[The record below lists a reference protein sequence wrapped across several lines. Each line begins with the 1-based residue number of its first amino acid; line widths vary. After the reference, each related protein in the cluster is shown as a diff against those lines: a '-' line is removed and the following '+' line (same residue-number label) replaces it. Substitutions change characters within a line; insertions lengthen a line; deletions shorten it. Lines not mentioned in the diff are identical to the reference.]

1 MQKSQAMGFFTD
13 QAPICSADLLSRA
26 KQLSASANGNKPMRF
41 ALAGAESLTALQG
54 AVAIRAA
61 ELGLVTLVGEK
72 ARILALSKEHQLSLG
87 SMEILDCS
95 SEAASGEATKL
106 AREGNAQVVMKGSV
120 KTDQFM
126 RAILNREQGVRISGN
141 RMLHIFYITPPDIN
155 EESAQE
161 VGSGARRGILL
172 SDCAVN
178 VAPDEETKREALV
191 LMARLARKLGFARPR
206 IAVLSA
212 SEKEME
218 SMPSSL
224 VAGKIARWGQENL
237 GDVAD
242 IEGPL
247 SFDVALVPAAA
258 SIKNVGGAVAG
269 AANGLLVSEIVAG
282 NAIFKS
288 LVWVGGGCAAG
299 IVLGGMVPIVL
310 TSRADKPAARLASA
324 ALALVA
330 TSEK

>member
-1 MQKSQAMGFFTD
+1 
-13 QAPICSADLLSRA
+13 
-26 KQLSASANGNKPMRF
+26 MRF
-41 ALAGAESLTALQG
+41 ALAGAESLTALEG
-54 AVAIRAA
+54 AVAIRSAG
-61 ELGLVTLVGEK
+61 LGLVTLVGEK
-72 ARILALSKEHQLSLG
+72 SRILALSREHKVSLY
-87 SMEILDCS
+87 SMEIVDCASEVAS
-95 SEAASGEATKL
+95 SEAARL
-106 AREGNAQVVMKGSV
+106 AREGTVQVVMKGSV
-120 KTDQFM
+120 KTEQFM
-126 RAILNREQGVRISGN
+126 RALLNRESGVRLSGK

-155 EESAQE
+155 DASAE
-161 VGSGARRGILL
+161 DSGSGERRGIML

-178 VAPDEETKREALV
+178 VAPDEETKREALS
-191 LMARLARKLGFARPR
+191 LMARLGCRLGFSRPR

-224 VAGKIARWGQENL
+224 EAGRVARWGQENL
-237 GDVAD
+237 SDVAD

-247 SFDVALVPAAA
+247 SFDVALVPKAA
-258 SIKNVGGAVAG
+258 SIKDVSGAVAG

-310 TSRADKPAARLASA
+310 TSRADSAAARLASA
-324 ALALVA
+324 ALALIA
-330 TSEK
+330 TCEK